1 MKETVKLDQTFIK
14 MIDGVIIDVPAVE
27 RHLKRAISNVFTT

>member
-1 MKETVKLDQTFIK
+1 

-27 RHLKRAISNVFTT
+27 RHLKRAISNVFTTW